1 MRRLLVAVFVCVGL
15 VPTNSDSAPPSASVR
30 AACLNDAKK
39 FCASVIQ
46 DDEARRRC
54 MTEHTAE
61 LSDGCKAAVAAQ
73 RGGSGQRQKGDTT
86 ANVNRCIERCVAQSE
101 GARAS
106 FKCGEACAT
115 GRYQRPSGY

>member
-1 MRRLLVAVFVCVGL
+1 VS
-15 VPTNSDSAPPSASVR
+15 PNSGSAAPSASVR

-39 FCASVIQ
+39 FCASVLQ
-46 DDEARRRC
+46 NDEARRRC

-61 LSDGCKAAVAAQ
+61 LSEGCKAAVAAE
-73 RGGSGQRQKGDTT
+73 RRASGKGDNT
-86 ANVNRCIERCVAQSE
+86 ANVNRCLERCVAASP

>member
-1 MRRLLVAVFVCVGL
+1 MRRLLVAVFICVGL
-15 VPTNSDSAPPSASVR
+15 IPTNSDSAPSASVR
-30 AACLNDAKK
+30 AACLDDAKK

-46 DDEARRRC
+46 DDAARRRC

-73 RGGSGQRQKGDTT
+73 RSGEGHT
-86 ANVNRCIERCVAQSE
+86 ANVNRCIERCAALSP
-101 GARAS
+101 GARSS

>member
-1 MRRLLVAVFVCVGL
+1 MRKLLVAVVVCVGL
-15 VPTNSDSAPPSASVR
+15 VPTISDSAPSASVR

-39 FCASVIQ
+39 FCVSVIH

-54 MTEHTAE
+54 MAEHTAE

-73 RGGSGQRQKGDTT
+73 RGVSGQKGVITT
-86 ANVNRCIERCVAQSE
+86 KVNRCLERCVAASP

-115 GRYQRPSGY
+115 GTYRRPSGY

>member
-1 MRRLLVAVFVCVGL
+1 MRSFMIAVLVCAAAIPL
-15 VPTNSDSAPPSASVR
+15 NNSYSAPRP
-30 AACLNDAKK
+30 ACLNDAKK

-46 DDEARRRC
+46 DEEARKRC
-54 MTEHTAE
+54 MREHAAD
-61 LSDGCKAAVAAQ
+61 LSEGCKAAVAAE
-73 RGGSGQRQKGDTT
+73 RRANGKGNT
-86 ANVNRCIERCVAQSE
+86 ANVYRCIERCVAQSP